1 MEDNPDVVEY
11 LGFCLQNAYQI
22 EYAFNGRAGIEKAFA
37 MVPDIIISDV
47 MMPEKDGYEVC
58 DTLKHDER
66 TSHIPIVL
74 LTAKADSTSRIAG
87 LRRGADAYLA
97 KPFHPEELMV
107 QLQNLLDLRNKMR
120 AYYAG
125 LPVGKVADSAS
136 VLPDLEAQFLQKL
149 GDLINDN
156 MANPKLSQDYI
167 CQQMGMSRTNLYRK
181 LMALT
186 DQPLTLFIRD
196 IRLQKARLLLQTT
209 RMNVSE
215 VAYECGFDDP
225 KYFSR
230 VFSEVFGTPPSAL
243 RS

>member
-1 MEDNPDVVEY
+1 
-11 LGFCLQNAYQI
+11 
-22 EYAFNGRAGIEKAFA
+22 
-37 MVPDIIISDV
+37 
-47 MMPEKDGYEVC
+47 
-58 DTLKHDER
+58 
-66 TSHIPIVL
+66 
-74 LTAKADSTSRIAG
+74 
-87 LRRGADAYLA
+87 
-97 KPFHPEELMV
+97 
-107 QLQNLLDLRNKMR
+107 MR

-125 LPVGKVADSAS
+125 MPIEKAADSAHA
-136 VLPDLEAQFLQKL
+136 LPDLEAQFLQKL
-149 GDLINDN
+149 RDLINDN